1 MAICRNIILTLG
13 VLSWIY
19 SLPALADFKKIK
31 NINITTLDF
40 LFLKFDNFFIKNQHK
55 ILDLN
60 PLSVRY
66 QGINYDVNYEK
77 EKEIKVTIHAVMDKI
92 RYKRKKYFPKLVDCN
107 IIRNRIFYNKFGY
120 SGFLRKKTY
129 SLDED
134 LMREILKNTIYNLQG
149 LNEELKDF
157 LIDKTIIS
165 IEIIH
170 PIQSRNLSCS
180 GNISDFE
187 LR

>member
-1 MAICRNIILTLG
+1 MAICRYILITL
-13 VLSWIY
+13 SFIFWIF
-19 SLPALADFKKIK
+19 STSVFADFEKLKKTE
-31 NINITTLDF
+31 ITTMDF
-40 LFLKFDNFFIKNQHK
+40 LLTKFDNFFIKNQHK
-55 ILDLN
+55 ILDQN
-60 PLSVRY
+60 PLNVRY
-66 QGINYDVNYEK
+66 QGINYYVNYEK
-77 EKEIKVTIHAVMDKI
+77 EKEIKVIIYAVMDKI
-92 RYKRKKYFPKLVDCN
+92 RYKKKKYFPKLVDCN
-107 IIRNRIFYNKFGY
+107 IIRNKIFYNQFGY
-120 SGFLRKKTY
+120 SAFLRKKTY

-157 LIDKTIIS
+157 LIDKTKIS

-170 PIQSRNLSCS
+170 PIQSKNRSCS